1 MKMNKFNARTVSDA
15 AAYTGGAVVGAMT
28 SRVLY
33 DKIPL
38 KDEKEGETSKA
49 KIKRGLLIAAGIAT
63 ATMVDG
69 KDTLGKVLQGAG
81 AAMAATQANELI
93 KELVNPTEGIM
104 KVALG
109 NPQVETVYV
118 ETYPALDASAFEQQ
132 KQPPFLAAANTTQD
146 VSDVFSVV

>member
-1 MKMNKFNARTVSDA
+1 MNKFNARTVSDA
-15 AAYTGGAVVGAMT
+15 ATYTGGAVVGAMT

-81 AAMAATQANELI
+81 GGYGGYSSQ
-93 KELVNPTEGIM
+93 
-104 KVALG
+104 
-109 NPQVETVYV
+109 
-118 ETYPALDASAFEQQ
+118 
-132 KQPPFLAAANTTQD
+132 
-146 VSDVFSVV
+146 

>member
-1 MKMNKFNARTVSDA
+1 MR
-15 AAYTGGAVVGAMT
+15 
-28 SRVLY
+28 
-33 DKIPL
+33 
-38 KDEKEGETSKA
+38 
-49 KIKRGLLIAAGIAT
+49 
-63 ATMVDG
+63 
-69 KDTLGKVLQGAG
+69 G

-132 KQPPFLAAANTTQD
+132 KQPPFLAARQHCARCFRC
-146 VSDVFSVV
+146 VFSSLTNKINKKSKIKNN